1 MASPQATWSISS
13 CPSNFDTLEPWV
25 NLDAMDPASSS
36 QKSEEG

>member
-13 CPSNFDTLEPWV
+13 CPSNFDTLEWV